1 MTQGKRGLILA
12 RRVGSRYVF
21 RQARML
27 KRSISVQLCLIL
39 ATLFLWAPVAGA
51 EEPVVRFFVF
61 EAQDCEHCRVVGEQV
76 LAPLQEEYGRQVE
89 IQTFD
94 IGAMENYEVM
104 VRLEKEYGV
113 SGLAIPQIFIGDT
126 VLVGEEEI
134 RERLGDLVDQ
144 YLEAGGCDRPTED
157 KPVVAPAMPSGTAA
171 EPFCEDPAAVSEADV
186 CEVVGGELAA
196 PVYIAYFH
204 SPGCPECDRVS
215 YDLSYLEQRYPN
227 LEVRKFDINTCAPL
241 NEAMSERS
249 GVPPEERLLTPAVF
263 IGDEYLVGDELTV
276 ERLEEVIKAHGQ
288 AGCIPPWEGLE
299 EESPSAINRII
310 QRFKSFSFV
319 AVLGA
324 GLLDGLNPCAFTT
337 IIFFVSYL
345 AAMERKGREILLV
358 GAAFTGAVFLAYLL
372 VGAGVLGFVHSLGV
386 VQTLSRVVYLG
397 TGAFCLVLAVAA
409 LYDLYKIRKGKH
421 EEMALKLPD
430 FLRRRVHRA
439 IREGASVRNY
449 VWAACV
455 TGFVV
460 SLLEFACTG
469 QVYLPTII
477 FVTGVPELRAN
488 AFLYLVLYNLMFIVP
503 LVVIFLLVYYGT
515 TSLQLA
521 GFMRRHA
528 ALVKAVTVVF
538 FASLGSWLL
547 FTML

>member
-1 MTQGKRGLILA
+1 
-12 RRVGSRYVF
+12 
-21 RQARML
+21 ML
-27 KRSISVQLCLIL
+27 KRLTIVQLCVILIML
-39 ATLFLWAPVAGA
+39 SLLAPVVGA
-51 EEPVVRFFVF
+51 EQPVVRFFVF
-61 EAQDCEHCRVVGEQV
+61 EAQDCEHCQAVREQV
-76 LAPLQEEYGRQVE
+76 LVPLQEKYGPQVE
-89 IQTFD
+89 IKGFD

-104 VRLEKEYGV
+104 VRLEKQYGV
-113 SGLAIPQIFIGDT
+113 SGLAIPQIFIGDK

-134 RERLGDLVDQ
+134 REQLGDLVDQ
-144 YLEAGGCDRPTED
+144 YLAAGGCDYLTTDE
-157 KPVVAPAMPSGTAA
+157 PVAAAALPSSTTA
-171 EPFCEDPAAVSEADV
+171 EPYCEEPAATSEGGV
-186 CEVVGGELAA
+186 CQVVGGQLAA
-196 PVYIAYFH
+196 TVYVAYFF
-204 SPGCPECDRVS
+204 SPGCSECDRVS
-215 YDLSYLEQRYPN
+215 YDLAYLEQRYPN
-227 LEVRKFDINTCAPL
+227 LQVRKFDINTCAPL
-241 NEAMSERS
+241 NEAMSQRS
-249 GVPPEERLLTPAVF
+249 GVPPEKRLLAPAVF
-263 IGDEYLVGDELTV
+263 VGDEYLAGEELTV

-299 EESPSAINRII
+299 EESPAAINRII

-372 VGAGVLGFVHSLGV
+372 VGAGVLSFVHSLAV
-386 VQTLSRVVYLG
+386 VHTLSRVVYLG
-397 TGAFCLVLAVAA
+397 TGVLCLVLAVAA

-430 FLRRRVHRA
+430 FLRRRVQRA

-528 ALVKAVTVVF
+528 TVVKALTVIF

-547 FTML
+547 LTML

>member
-1 MTQGKRGLILA
+1 
-12 RRVGSRYVF
+12 
-21 RQARML
+21 ML
-27 KRSISVQLCLIL
+27 KRSIVVQFCLIL
-39 ATLFLWAPVAGA
+39 ATLSLSGPIAGA
-51 EEPVVRFFVF
+51 DEPVVRFFVF
-61 EAQDCEHCRVVGEQV
+61 EAQDCEHCQAVREQV
-76 LAPLQEEYGRQVE
+76 LAPLQEEYGSQVE
-89 IQTFD
+89 IKAFD
-94 IGAMENYEVM
+94 IGAMDNYVIM
-104 VRLEKEYGV
+104 VRVEKEYGV

-144 YLEAGGCDRPTED
+144 YLETGGIDYPTGDE
-157 KPVVAPAMPSGTAA
+157 PVVAPLVPSGATA
-171 EPFCEDPAAVSEADV
+171 EPYCEDPAATSEAGV
-186 CEVVGGELAA
+186 CEVVGGQLAA
-196 PVYIAYFH
+196 PVYLGYFF
-204 SPGCPECDRVS
+204 SPGCSECDRVS
-215 YDLSYLEQRYPN
+215 YDLAYLEKQYPN
-227 LEVRKFDINTCAPL
+227 LEVRKFDLNTCAAL
-241 NEAMSERS
+241 NEAMSERA

-276 ERLEEVIKAHGQ
+276 ERLEEVIKAHGEG
-288 AGCIPPWEGLE
+288 GCIPPWEGLE
-299 EESPSAINRII
+299 EESPAAINRII

-358 GAAFTGAVFLAYLL
+358 GAAFTAAVFLAYLL

-397 TGAFCLVLAVAA
+397 TGVFCLVLAVAA

-430 FLRRRVHRA
+430 FLQRRVRRA
-439 IREGASVRNY
+439 IREGAGVRNY
-449 VWAACV
+449 VWAAAV
-455 TGFVV
+455 TGAIV
-460 SLLEFACTG
+460 SLLELACTG

-488 AFLYLVLYNLMFIVP
+488 ALLYLVLYNLMFIVP

-538 FASLGSWLL
+538 FAGLGCWLL